1 MAAAAVGVARR
12 FCSKAERR
20 GRKYVDAAMS
30 QDVEVLYPPAQSFDG
45 FGQALTALRC
55 RANSQRAYAVPDRL
69 AALQALSDVLLTGR
83 SDPQPGLAFLTAFL
97 RESNLTH
104 LIAREVPQPDALDR
118 FVSIESRK
126 SLRLTPRGVVGHWI
140 AGNVPL
146 LGMFSWVMSAL
157 VGNANV
163 VRLSS
168 RQDDFVSP
176 LLGQLAEVSD
186 VGRALADCTLVVRF
200 DRDNATA
207 QAELS
212 QAVDVRIAWGGQE
225 AVEAIRRL
233 PCRWDCE
240 DIVLGPRASFA
251 VVEPSAATEAILR
264 RLATDIVFF
273 DQLACSSPQY
283 VFVRGRRGDQA
294 FESFVETFASLFGQQ
309 AQQIPRHKLDFAE
322 TYQIHLDRSRVLLE
336 GGSLQRDR
344 NTQWTVAV
352 MDTPQ
357 KAIHCAN
364 RFVQI
369 VPFQRFDDIY
379 PQLPANVQTVVTVL
393 DAEELLEFTEEAA
406 MHGVCRFPRPGEG
419 NHFESPWDG
428 ISLVSRLTRW
438 VVRSEPRT

>member
-1 MAAAAVGVARR
+1 
-12 FCSKAERR
+12 
-20 GRKYVDAAMS
+20 MS
-30 QDVEVLYPPAQSFDG
+30 QDVDVLYPTAQSFDG
-45 FGQALTALRC
+45 FGEALGTLR
-55 RANSQRAYAVPDRL
+55 RHAASQRGYHLQDRL
-69 AALQALSDVLLTGR
+69 AALQALSDVLLSGR
-83 SDPQPGLAFLTAFL
+83 SDQQPGLAFLAAFL

-104 LIAREVPQPDALDR
+104 LIAREIPQPEALDR
-118 FVSIESRK
+118 FVPIESRK
-126 SLRLTPRGVVGHWI
+126 SLRLAARGVVGHWI

-176 LLGQLAEVSD
+176 LLVQLAEVSD
-186 VGRALADCTLVVRF
+186 AGRALAEGTLVVQF

-212 QAVDVRIAWGGQE
+212 QGVDVRIAWGGQE
-225 AVEAIRRL
+225 AVEAIRQL

-251 VVEPSAATEAILR
+251 VVDPRTATEAILS

-283 VFVRGRRGDQA
+283 LFVRGRRGELE
-294 FESFVETFASLFGQQ
+294 FESFVEQFATLFGQQ
-309 AQQIPRHKLDFAE
+309 AQQIPRHQLDFAE
-322 TYQIHLDRSRVLLE
+322 TYQIHLDRARAVLE
-336 GGSLQRDR
+336 GGSLQRDG

-406 MHGVCRFPRPGEG
+406 RHGVCRFPRPGEG
-419 NHFESPWDG
+419 NNFESPWDG
-428 ISLVSRLTRW
+428 IPLVSRLTRW
-438 VVRSEPRT
+438 VVRSEPRS